1 MGLAEPIE
9 PMPPTPLIKVP
20 RWGHPTGRPT
30 TWQADG
36 RAGLFEHT
44 LFVPSTVHQ
53 KFQSRQSMK
62 RSRVEEGVRTHPHYM
77 LSYYYRAA
85 LEETYLYR
93 FSTVDVE
100 GKIEKDPKV
109 LALHSLIQCLISF
122 LKNGY
127 EDKNLITF
135 KGSMIWHNYYA
146 KQPSSLL

>member
-1 MGLAEPIE
+1 MCVKYHDEATRPVGQRHG
-9 PMPPTPLIKVP
+9 KQ
-20 RWGHPTGRPT
+20 TG
-30 TWQADG
+30 G

-85 LEETYLYR
+85 VLEETYLYR

-109 LALHSLIQCLISF
+109 LALHSLIQRLISF
-122 LKNGY
+122 
-127 EDKNLITF
+127 
-135 KGSMIWHNYYA
+135 
-146 KQPSSLL
+146 